1 MNELGLNKLYF
12 NKYMLHYI
20 DKCLENM
27 NEKKMNQFFQKLFL
41 IIKNFKNFILFYLNV
56 SNK

>member
-1 MNELGLNKLYF
+1 MNELGLNKLLYF
-12 NKYMLHYI
+12 NKYIYYI

-41 IIKNFKNFILFYLNV
+41 IIKNFKNFI
-56 SNK
+56 